1 MKELNKVQVV
11 ALFVREAVLIGSED
25 RVPEYRAAALF
36 GKEAVEHARSMDRA
50 TPGRYFNGYGVGSST
65 MFYLTFQGSQAPS
78 SFHNVQILREE
89 ARA

>member
-1 MKELNKVQVV
+1 MKELNKVQVA
-11 ALFVREAVLIGSED
+11 ALFEREAVLIGSED

-36 GKEAVEHARSMDRA
+36 GKKAVEHARSMDRA
-50 TPGRYFNGYGVGSST
+50 TPGRYFNGYGVGDYT
-65 MFYLTFQGSQAPS
+65 MSYLTFQGFQAAA